1 MRELRNEF
9 MELDGRRVKI
19 VKNLK
24 VNVLEKSQE
33 LLANNVNKY
42 KVCPKPTN
50 SPENIHS
57 DDHDNKFVIKPVRVD
72 IKALDKKVTEVGV
85 FYGSCLLVPGQT
97 SRCEEVTI
105 QNETHESTQPTD
117 VMGPGYED
125 DVVNIDTEETESEVV
140 INIDDSCD
148 SEAVSDSL
156 KIQKVDEGNKNESNV
171 SSDLEEN
178 TALVDCDVFEL
189 RKLLMESEEK
199 LKNRRMKITS
209 LKISLANMEMK
220 NAEKKLSIQKR
231 DMKIREL
238 EEMVKIQ
245 DNKLRTKNMLIS
257 RLQKENILLS
267 KFKSSLKPVGKV
279 PGIMKGISTNCEA
292 KNTAATEE
300 VEDVSRNVCKDV
312 DMAENI
318 PDDLCGEIEGISE
331 FLNMVAQVK
340 KVSEDVGNSRQVMS
354 DASKNNESNDI
365 VEIDNDDIIE
375 VNEKA
380 PNNTITTIS
389 SDEEIHLVNE
399 GEDDILIP
407 TLDDYPAFPLKGV
420 PTIQEEIV
428 DPFLRL
434 QPFAS
439 LCAKSSNIVE
449 RESKNRKKPPS
460 KTLTEIF
467 QRKPKQAKL
476 SSFFH

>member
-1 MRELRNEF
+1 M
-9 MELDGRRVKI
+9 G
-19 VKNLK
+19 
-24 VNVLEKSQE
+24 
-33 LLANNVNKY
+33 
-42 KVCPKPTN
+42 CPKPTN
-50 SPENIHS
+50 SPENILS
-57 DDHDNKFVIKPVRVD
+57 DDYDKEFVIKPVRVD
-72 IKALDKKVTEVGV
+72 IKALDKKVTDVGV

-105 QNETHESTQPTD
+105 QNEIHESTQPTG
-117 VMGPGYED
+117 VMGPGYE
-125 DVVNIDTEETESEVV
+125 DTEETESEVV

-156 KIQKVDEGNKNESNV
+156 EIQKLDEGSKIKSNV

-245 DNKLRTKNMLIS
+245 DNKLRTKSMLIS

-279 PGIMKGISTNCEA
+279 PGIMKGISTICEA

-312 DMAENI
+312 EMAENR
-318 PDDLCGEIEGISE
+318 PDGLCGEIESISE

-340 KVSEDVGNSRQVMS
+340 KVSEDVGNSRQDMS
-354 DASKNNESNDI
+354 DASMNNESNDI

-407 TLDDYPAFPLKGV
+407 TLEHYPAFPLKGV

-439 LCAKSSNIVE
+439 LCAKSSNIME
-449 RESKNRKKPPS
+449 RESKNRKKRPS

>member
-50 SPENIHS
+50 SPVNIFS
-57 DDHDNKFVIKPVRVD
+57 DDHDNEFVIKPVRVD

-85 FYGSCLLVPGQT
+85 FYGSCLLVP
-97 SRCEEVTI
+97 
-105 QNETHESTQPTD
+105 TQATE
-117 VMGPGYED
+117 VMGPCYEVD
-125 DVVNIDTEETESEVV
+125 IVNIDTEETESEVI

-148 SEAVSDSL
+148 SEAVSESL
-156 KIQKVDEGNKNESNV
+156 EIQKLDEGSINKSNG

-178 TALVDCDVFEL
+178 TALVDCGVVEL
-189 RKLLMESEEK
+189 RKLLKESEEK
-199 LKNRRMKITS
+199 LKNRKMKITN
-209 LKISLANMEMK
+209 LKISLANLERK

-238 EEMVKIQ
+238 EGMVKIQ
-245 DNKLRTKNMLIS
+245 DHKLLVRNIFIS
-257 RLQKENILLS
+257 RLQNENDLLS
-267 KFKSSLKPVGKV
+267 KFKASLKPVGKV
-279 PGIMKGISTNCEA
+279 PGVMKGISTFSEA
-292 KNTAATEE
+292 KNTTATEE
-300 VEDVSRNVCKDV
+300 VEDVEDVSRNICEDV
-312 DMAENI
+312 EMGKNI
-318 PDDLCGEIEGISE
+318 SDDICGEIESISE
-331 FLNMVAQVK
+331 FLHMVAQVK
-340 KVSEDVGNSRQVMS
+340 NVPGDVGNSHQVMS

-365 VEIDNDDIIE
+365 VEIGNDDIIE
-375 VNEKA
+375 VNGRA

-399 GEDDILIP
+399 GEDDNILIP
-407 TLDDYPAFPLKGV
+407 TLDHYPALPLKGV

-439 LCAKSSNIVE
+439 LCAKSSNIVV

-460 KTLTEIF
+460 TTLTERF

-476 SSFFH
+476 GSFFH